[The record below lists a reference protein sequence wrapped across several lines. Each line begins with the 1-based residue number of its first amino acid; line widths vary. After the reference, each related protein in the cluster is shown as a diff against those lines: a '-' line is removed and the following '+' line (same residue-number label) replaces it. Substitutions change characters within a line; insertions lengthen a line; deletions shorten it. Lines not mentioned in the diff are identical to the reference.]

1 MRGFLVGSLLLIAIE
16 VLVQPGAAD
25 KASTGLGVTQSL
37 FNRILSPNV
46 AGIPQKK

>member
-1 MRGFLVGSLLLIAIE
+1 MRGFLVGSLLLIGLD

-25 KASTGLGVTQSL
+25 RAASGLDISNSL
-37 FNRILSPNV
+37 FNRILSPNT